1 MVISGAGSAF
11 SSWVLLCARRL
22 QVSVGNT
29 QQHSAAACGL
39 RDVGISIRRWEPPS
53 YMGIPDMALL
63 GTLPV
68 GSWPTLLK
76 ESQSTVR
83 INGVITG
90 GGQLHGAD
98 FWLCRRDV
106 RHGAGAGGCPHMRAG
121 CHQQH
126 AVAMACRLPMHLC
139 AAAGWRLGS
148 PAMLGVLFFPGR
160 LHRCFSFIP
169 PQHTPLPLLF
179 WCLSPR
185 ETKLAQMLF
194 PPERQKLPPP
204 PFSFLF
210 WVHGNVSHD
219 KTSTNPCTKCF
230 AFLLKGRVLLQ
241 GWCLGPSCHHS
252 EVEWKDGQ
260 SSDGRKDKADSI
272 CEGSSPGQDMMPGGR
287 K

>member
-1 MVISGAGSAF
+1 MAHVAQGESE
-11 SSWVLLCARRL
+11 
-22 QVSVGNT
+22 
-29 QQHSAAACGL
+29 HSENKWC
-39 RDVGISIRRWEPPS
+39 DHW
-53 YMGIPDMALL
+53 
-63 GTLPV
+63 
-68 GSWPTLLK
+68 
-76 ESQSTVR
+76 
-83 INGVITG
+83 